1 MLRTIGVNRFSCFL
15 MTTMS
20 RKYFVEAGRTR
31 PDSRLIAIKTRPSA
45 RSPRRG
51 LISAKTSG
59 KDIKAFL
66 RFSPFAFFEESCSG
80 AMRLSD
86 YLRLLDA
93 AAETLSTCG
102 GLAERLSG

>member
-1 MLRTIGVNRFSCFL
+1 MLRTMGVNRLSCFL
-15 MTTMS
+15 MTTLS

-31 PDSRLIAIKTRPSA
+31 PERRLMAIKTKPSA

-51 LISAKTSG
+51 LISAQTSG
-59 KDIKAFL
+59 KDFQAFL
-66 RFSPFAFFEESCSG
+66 RFSLFEFFEESCS
-80 AMRLSD
+80 ATMRVTD

-102 GLAERLSG
+102 GWPNG